1 MTSEFWSAD
10 EFDRQAQQRY
20 EDGEYDAASS
30 LLETALRLYPESA
43 DLWVSMGYTQLA
55 REEYAWARRAFDLSL
70 VHEPDHEDGLVGVG
84 EALLKLGERSRG
96 FRSFERVLELGF
108 ATDSDLMA
116 SIGRALFREGLYEH
130 AERFFRKATAADQ
143 QSAAAA
149 ADLAYSL
156 QRLGKPREALSW
168 LRRALEL
175 DSENHDARICLA
187 NLEYESGHRKA
198 ALEEFERVP
207 TDRLWDPLTVW
218 RAIELTRAFRTLS
231 SDGRELDPY
240 LERLERLLVKPTP
253 VEELLAEIQAQ
264 GPDSP
269 DTPGGRGQLDMFRP
283 VPRESTDWAAIV
295 RAMSQA
301 SPQPHQS
308 VEQFM
313 QETAERIHTQTG
325 IRIPDDDPEAFIKAS
340 AQAGVLHIEH

>member
-1 MTSEFWSAD
+1 MTSEFWSAE

-30 LLETALRLYPESA
+30 LLETALRLYPDSA

-70 VHEPDHEDGLVGVG
+70 AQEPDHEDGLVGIG

-96 FRSFERVLELGF
+96 FRAFERVLELGF
-108 ATDSDLMA
+108 ASDSDLML
-116 SIGRALFREGLYEH
+116 SIGRALFREELYSH
-130 AERFFRKATAADQ
+130 AARFFRKAAAADGN
-143 QSAAAA
+143 SADAA

-156 QRLGKPREALSW
+156 QRLDKPREALNW
-168 LRRALEL
+168 LRRSLEL
-175 DSENHDARICLA
+175 DPDNHDARACLA
-187 NLEYESGHRKA
+187 NLEYERGQREQ

-218 RAIELTRAFRTLS
+218 RALELTRAFRTLS
-231 SDGRELDPY
+231 SDGRELEPY
-240 LERLERLLVKPTP
+240 LERLEQLLVKPTP
-253 VEELLAEIQAQ
+253 VEKLLAEIQSQ
-264 GPDSP
+264 EPDSVRISP
-269 DTPGGRGQLDMFRP
+269 ARGQLDMFRP
-283 VPRESTDWAAIV
+283 IPGENTDWAAIV

-313 QETAERIHTQTG
+313 QETAQRIHTQTG

>member
-1 MTSEFWSAD
+1 MASEFWSAE

-20 EDGEYDAASS
+20 EEGEFDAASS

-70 VHEPDHEDGLVGVG
+70 EHEPDHEDGLVGVG

-96 FRSFERVLELGF
+96 FRAFERVLELGF
-108 ATDSDLMA
+108 ATDSDLML
-116 SIGRALFREGLYEH
+116 SIGRALFREEFYEH
-130 AERFFRKATAADQ
+130 AERFFRKATAADG
-143 QSAAAA
+143 QSADAA

-156 QRLGKPREALSW
+156 QRLGKPREALIW
-168 LRRALEL
+168 LRRSIEL
-175 DSENHDARICLA
+175 DPENHDARTCLA
-187 NLEYESGHRKA
+187 NLEYEGGHRER

-231 SDGRELDPY
+231 SDGRELEPY
-240 LERLERLLVKPTP
+240 LDRLERLLVKPTP
-253 VEELLAEIQAQ
+253 VEKLLAEIQPR
-264 GPDSP
+264 GHDSP
-269 DTPGGRGQLDMFRP
+269 EMPGSRGQLDMFRP
-283 VPRESTDWAAIV
+283 VPGETTDWVAIV

-301 SPQPHQS
+301 SPQPYQS

-313 QETAERIHTQTG
+313 QDTAQRIHIQTG